1 MLRSK
6 MEEIAPSNI
15 FSVQTLPYDLSEQI
29 EELVELQMIYKSAVK
44 EISTKLEILDDEF
57 QTKHKRNPIHTIQS
71 RVKAPESIFRK
82 LERKGFDISLKSAR
96 ENLYDIAGIRVV
108 CAYIDDIYTIA
119 NMLKSQDDITVI
131 KETDYIENPKSNG
144 YRSLHLVVKVPV
156 FFSNHT
162 ELLPVEVQIRT
173 IAMDFWASL
182 EHQLHYKASEDIPDE
197 LINELKECADNISS
211 IDQRMQNIHDKVE
224 ELSSSNDD

>member
-6 MEEIAPSNI
+6 IDEIAPSNVLNI
-15 FSVQTLPYDLSEQI
+15 QTMPFDLTEQI

-57 QTKHKRNPIHTIQS
+57 QSRHKRNPIHTIQS
-71 RVKAPESIFRK
+71 RVKTPESILRK
-82 LERKGFDISLKSAR
+82 LERKGLDISLKSAK
-96 ENLYDIAGIRVV
+96 ENLFDIAGIRVV
-108 CAYIDDIYTIA
+108 CAYVDDIYTIA
-119 NMLKSQDDITVI
+119 NMLKSQDDITVMRV
-131 KETDYIENPKSNG
+131 TDYIKNPKQNG
-144 YRSLHLVVKVPV
+144 YRSLHIVLKIPV

-182 EHQLHYKASEDIPDE
+182 EHQLHYKASDDIPDD
-197 LINELKECADNISS
+197 LILELKECADNISS
-211 IDQRMQNIHDKVE
+211 IDLRMQNIHDTVE
-224 ELSSSNDD
+224 ELSSTNNE

>member
-6 MEEIAPSNI
+6 IEEIAPSNI
-15 FSVQTLPYDLSEQI
+15 FNIQTFPYDLTEQI
-29 EELVELQMIYKSAVK
+29 DELIELQMIYKSAVK

-71 RVKAPESIFRK
+71 RVKTPESIFRK
-82 LERKGFDISLKSAR
+82 LERKGFEISLKSAR

-131 KETDYIENPKSNG
+131 KETDYIKSPKPNG
-144 YRSLHLVVKVPV
+144 YRSLHLVIKVPV

-182 EHQLHYKASEDIPDE
+182 EHQLHYKASEDISED
-197 LINELKECADNISS
+197 LIYELKECADNISS
-211 IDQRMQNIHDKVE
+211 IDQRMQNIHNTVE
-224 ELSSSNDD
+224 ELSSSNED

>member
-6 MEEIAPSNI
+6 VEEYAPSNI
-15 FSVQTLPYDLSEQI
+15 FNVQTLPYDLTEQI
-29 EELVELQMIYKSAVK
+29 EELIELQMNYKSAVK

-71 RVKAPESIFRK
+71 RVKSPESILRK
-82 LERKGFDISLKSAR
+82 LERKGFEISLKSAR

-119 NMLKSQDDITVI
+119 NMLKLQDDITVI
-131 KETDYIENPKSNG
+131 KVTDYIKNPKPNG
-144 YRSLHLVVKVPV
+144 YRSLHLVINVPV

-162 ELLPVEVQIRT
+162 EQLPVEVQIRT

-182 EHQLHYKASEDIPDE
+182 EHQLHYKASDDIPE
-197 LINELKECADNISS
+197 ALITELKECADNISS
-211 IDQRMQNIHDKVE
+211 IDQRMQNIHNTVE
-224 ELSSSNDD
+224 ELSNNND